1 MSSNTVRAGRRI
13 LFPVAAV
20 TGFASGL
27 LSAPLGRDGW
37 SALDVLMLG
46 TFALLFAWI
55 AFWLWVALLGARRL
69 AMARVARRAL
79 SNGSLDT
86 SALDE
91 PRTAIVVPI
100 HNEDVKAVFA
110 RIRAMLE
117 SIAAAGA
124 NAAFEMFV
132 LSDTTDPD
140 VWLREELAW
149 AHLRRIPGLPRLYY
163 RRRLHKFR
171 KKSGNIADFCKRWG
185 ARYDYMIVLDADSIM
200 SGDVMS
206 ELVRRMDAAP
216 SLGILQAPSLLT
228 MRETLY
234 ARLEQFAAATY
245 GPAVFAGIA
254 ECFEGAANYWG
265 HNAIVRV
272 KAFAENC
279 GLPGL
284 PGRPPFGGPILSH
297 DFVEAALMRRAGYEV
312 RLAWDLTTGS
322 YEQGPGSLEEA
333 RQRDVRWCRGNLQ
346 HLRLLFVPTFPA
358 GARVH
363 FAIGA
368 IFYSISAA
376 WAAFIL
382 FVAARHVLDGSVT
395 LTSTPLGRYY
405 VPLGL
410 SAAVAL
416 ILVAGKILAAR
427 LAARAT
433 AAGRV
438 PRLAASTALEIL
450 IASLV
455 APIRMVSQ
463 IRCLVA
469 ALGDGS
475 MDWATARR
483 DDRPSSLRRAVR
495 AMFFETAVG
504 ALLAATFYRVDPGL
518 ALWLSPIWFGL
529 VVSIPIDVMLGSPGV
544 GRWLAERNLLLTPAE
559 ADPPEVLRR
568 TAELSAAMSEE
579 HATFAERFRAFI
591 EDSWLNALHVGLL
604 NSTGS
609 RELSSRVIE
618 PLIDRVLSVG
628 VGRLS
633 KREATLVLSDARAM
647 ELLHR
652 RRSLAASA
660 A

>member
-1 MSSNTVRAGRRI
+1 
-13 LFPVAAV
+13 
-20 TGFASGL
+20 
-27 LSAPLGRDGW
+27 
-37 SALDVLMLG
+37 
-46 TFALLFAWI
+46 
-55 AFWLWVALLGARRL
+55 VALLGARRL
-69 AMARVARRAL
+69 AGAQEARRAL
-79 SNGSLDT
+79 SRRPREALSLDE
-86 SALDE
+86 AK
-91 PRTAIVVPI
+91 TAIVVPI
-100 HNEDVKAVFA
+100 HNEDVRAVFA
-110 RIRAMLE
+110 RVRAMLE
-117 SIAAAGA
+117 SLAAAGA
-124 NAAFEMFV
+124 SSAFEMFV

-140 VWLREELAW
+140 IWLREELAW
-149 AHLRRIPGLPRLYY
+149 ADVRRIPGLPRLYY
-163 RRRLHKFR
+163 RRRQHKFR

-185 ARYDYMIVLDADSIM
+185 ARYEYMIVLDADSIM
-200 SGDVMS
+200 SGDVMV

-216 SLGILQAPSLLT
+216 ALGILQAPSLLT

-254 ECFEGAANYWG
+254 ACFEGAGNYWG

-333 RQRDVRWCRGNLQ
+333 RERDVRWCRGNLQ
-346 HLRLLFVPTFPA
+346 HLRLLFAPA
-358 GARVH
+358 FSAGSRAH

-368 IFYSISAA
+368 IFYGISAL

-382 FVAARHVLDGSVT
+382 FVAARYVIDGGSARSASSMVH
-395 LTSTPLGRYY
+395 LY

-410 SAAVAL
+410 SASVAVVL
-416 ILVAGKILAAR
+416 LGGKVLAAR
-427 LAARAT
+427 LVARGAT
-433 AAGRV
+433 FGHA
-438 PRLAASTALEIL
+438 PRLAASTALEIV
-450 IASLV
+450 IASVV

-469 ALGDGS
+469 ALGDGT

-483 DDRPSSLRRAVR
+483 DDRPTSLGRAAR
-495 AMFFETAVG
+495 AMIAETFVG
-504 ALLAATFYRVDPGL
+504 VLFALLFYGIDHSL
-518 ALWLSPIWFGL
+518 ALWLAPVWVGL
-529 VVSIPIDVMLGSPGV
+529 VASIPIDALLSSPRV
-544 GRWLAERNLLLTPAE
+544 GGWLKAHHLLLTPAE

-568 TAELSAAMSEE
+568 TAELSQAPHESR
-579 HATFAERFRAFI
+579 TFAERF
-591 EDSWLNALHVGLL
+591 DSFVADPWLNALHVGLL
-604 NSTGS
+604 HSTGS
-609 RELSSRVIE
+609 RELSSHVVE
-618 PLIDRVLSVG
+618 PLIERALSLG
-628 VGRLS
+628 VERLT

-652 RRSLAASA
+652 RRSLAGAVSA